1 MIQIGKE
8 FIRNVHY
15 PDLIEALSLGFNAE
29 INTPLR
35 NHYNYE
41 NPQSEKEST
50 LLIMPS
56 WQVGERLGV
65 KLVTVSPENAKL
77 NLPSIHGQYILFDAI
92 NGKPIALLDGKM
104 LTSIRTAAVSAMVSR
119 YLSREDSKTLLMV
132 GTGELAPELIKAHCS
147 VRPIEKVFIW
157 GRNREKSEQLAA
169 NLEVKNVSFSSVNR
183 IEDIVQEVD
192 IISAATL
199 SEKPLIYG
207 DLLKRGQHVDLVGAY
222 QPHMRESDNACIQKA
237 SVFLDTMEAGL
248 KESGDIVIPISE
260 GVLKQEDIKSD
271 IKGLTSGVHPGRIS
285 NEEITLFK
293 SVGHASEDLIA
304 ASYFYDR
311 YRHEGN

>member
-92 NGKPIALLDGKM
+92 NGKPIAP
-104 LTSIRTAAVSAMVSR
+104 R
-119 YLSREDSKTLLMV
+119 Y
-132 GTGELAPELIKAHCS
+132 
-147 VRPIEKVFIW
+147 
-157 GRNREKSEQLAA
+157 
-169 NLEVKNVSFSSVNR
+169 
-183 IEDIVQEVD
+183 
-192 IISAATL
+192 
-199 SEKPLIYG
+199 
-207 DLLKRGQHVDLVGAY
+207 
-222 QPHMRESDNACIQKA
+222 
-237 SVFLDTMEAGL
+237 
-248 KESGDIVIPISE
+248 
-260 GVLKQEDIKSD
+260 
-271 IKGLTSGVHPGRIS
+271 
-285 NEEITLFK
+285 
-293 SVGHASEDLIA
+293 
-304 ASYFYDR
+304 
-311 YRHEGN
+311 